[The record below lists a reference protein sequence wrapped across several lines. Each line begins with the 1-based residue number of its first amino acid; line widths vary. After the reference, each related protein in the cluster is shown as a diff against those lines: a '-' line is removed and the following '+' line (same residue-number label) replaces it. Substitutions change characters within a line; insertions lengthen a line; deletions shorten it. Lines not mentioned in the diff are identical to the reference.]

1 MARYIDADLLDE
13 EIDKLQDSLSTN
25 NDVLWSRNKPIY
37 KALAYTRKMIREDVP
52 TADVVERGPFAK
64 RLLLDLKA
72 AVTNKATYP
81 DFNADYAYVNL
92 KVFNALVQE
101 FIKKYEGV
109 NDMARYIDADRF
121 KRNLENA
128 MKKMHVINGV
138 HAVGLEEVIE
148 SLNRQP
154 TADVVPKSEF
164 EQLKEYIDDL
174 NDSKEHLCVMLEEAR
189 ADVAREIFEEI
200 EKLFGGTTMMWLRTT
215 PWQWE
220 DYEELKKKY
229 VEGKDES

>member
-1 MARYIDADLLDE
+1 
-13 EIDKLQDSLSTN
+13 
-25 NDVLWSRNKPIY
+25 
-37 KALAYTRKMIREDVP
+37 
-52 TADVVERGPFAK
+52 
-64 RLLLDLKA
+64 
-72 AVTNKATYP
+72 
-81 DFNADYAYVNL
+81 
-92 KVFNALVQE
+92 
-101 FIKKYEGV
+101 
-109 NDMARYIDADRF
+109 MARYIDADRF

-174 NDSKEHLCVMLEEAR
+174 NDSKEHLCAMLEEAR

-200 EKLFGGTTMMWLRTT
+200 EKHAMVGQTPFGLILYQIGVGTLA
-215 PWQWE
+215 
-220 DYEELKKKY
+220 ELKKKY
-229 VEGKDES
+229 AEGKG